1 MKTSE
6 WLKKYDIR
14 LKKGLGQNFLS
25 NSTVSHEIVKKSEI
39 DENDVIIEIG
49 TGNGILTEEI
59 AKKAKKVI
67 TFEIDERLKPLLEER
82 FEGSKNVEIHF
93 EDFLNT
99 DLSKFKDIPKL
110 KYIANIPYYISSK
123 ILEKI
128 FEESPKFEYAI
139 FMFQK
144 EFGQRLIAKS
154 KKSYSPLSIFVQT
167 YCTVERIMDVSKNN
181 FIPIP
186 KVDSV
191 ILKFNPVYKYVEEI
205 DPKDFM
211 KFVHICF
218 SKRRKTIK
226 NNLKEIIPDTEKY
239 LTEVQ
244 IDPSSRPEDIP
255 IETYIQLYK
264 KLLGRRGANKGF

>member
-144 EFGQRLIAKS
+144 EFGQRLMAKS

-255 IETYIQLYK
+255 LETYIQLYK

>member
-1 MKTSE
+1 LKTSE
-6 WLKKYDIR
+6 WLKKYDIK
-14 LKKGLGQNFLS
+14 LKKSLGQNFLS
-25 NSTVSHEIVKKSEI
+25 NSNITHEIIKRSQI
-39 DENDVIIEIG
+39 DENDVIIEVG
-49 TGNGILTEEI
+49 TGNGILTEELS
-59 AKKAKKVI
+59 KKAKKVI
-67 TFEIDERLKPLLEER
+67 SFEIDERLKPLLKDR

-93 EDFLNT
+93 EDFLGAN
-99 DLSKFKDIPKL
+99 LSQFKDISKL

-144 EFGQRLIAKS
+144 EFGQRLMAKS

-167 YCTVERIMDVSKNN
+167 YCTVEKIMDVSKNN

-191 ILKFNPVYKYVEEI
+191 ILKFEPIYKYIDEI

-226 NNLKEIIPDTEKY
+226 NNLVDIIPNAEKY
-239 LTEVQ
+239 LKETK
-244 IDPSSRPEDIP
+244 IDPLSRPEDIP
-255 IETYIQLYK
+255 LEAYIELYNAIPK
-264 KLLGRRGANKGF
+264 IN

>member
-67 TFEIDERLKPLLEER
+67 TFEIDERLKTLLEER

-144 EFGQRLIAKS
+144 EFGQRLMAKS

>member
-144 EFGQRLIAKS
+144 EFGQRLMAKS

-255 IETYIQLYK
+255 LETYIQLYK
-264 KLLGRRGANKGF
+264 KLLGRRGAKKGF

>member
-25 NSTVSHEIVKKSEI
+25 NSNVSHEIVRKSEI
-39 DENDVIIEIG
+39 NENDVIIEIG
-49 TGNGILTEEI
+49 TGNGILTEEM

-82 FEGSKNVEIHF
+82 FEGSQNVEIHF

-99 DLSKFKDIPKL
+99 DLSKFKDISKL

-144 EFGQRLIAKS
+144 EFGQRLMAKS

-167 YCTVERIMDVSKNN
+167 YCTVEKIMDVSKNN
-181 FIPIP
+181 FIPVP

-191 ILKFNPVYKYVEEI
+191 ILKFNPIYKYVEEI

-226 NNLKEIIPDTEKY
+226 NNLKELIPNTEKY

-264 KLLGRRGANKGF
+264 KLLGRRGAKKGF

>member
-59 AKKAKKVI
+59 ARKAKKVI

-144 EFGQRLIAKS
+144 EFGQRLMAKS

>member
-239 LTEVQ
+239 ITEVQ

>member
-1 MKTSE
+1 LKTSE

-144 EFGQRLIAKS
+144 EFGQRLMAKS

-255 IETYIQLYK
+255 LETYIQLYK
-264 KLLGRRGANKGF
+264 KLLGRRGAKKGF

>member
-6 WLKKYDIR
+6 WLEKYGIR

-144 EFGQRLIAKS
+144 EFGQRLMAKS

-264 KLLGRRGANKGF
+264 KLLGRRGAKKGF

>member
-25 NSTVSHEIVKKSEI
+25 NSNVSHEIVKKSEI

-82 FEGSKNVEIHF
+82 FEGSENVGIHF

-128 FEESPKFEYAI
+128 FEESPKFEYSI

-144 EFGQRLIAKS
+144 EFGQRLMAKS

-167 YCTVERIMDVSKNN
+167 YCTVEKIMDVSKNN

-191 ILKFNPVYKYVEEI
+191 ILKFNPVYKYVEGI

-226 NNLKEIIPDTEKY
+226 NNLKELIPNTEKY

-255 IETYIQLYK
+255 IETYMQLYK
-264 KLLGRRGANKGF
+264 KLLGRRGAKKGF

>member
-144 EFGQRLIAKS
+144 EFGQRLMAKS

>member
-25 NSTVSHEIVKKSEI
+25 NSNVAHEIVRKSEI

-59 AKKAKKVI
+59 SKKAKKVI
-67 TFEIDERLKPLLEER
+67 TFEIDERFKPLLEER

-99 DLSKFKDIPKL
+99 DLSKFKGISKL

-128 FEESPKFEYAI
+128 FIESPKFEYAI

-144 EFGQRLIAKS
+144 EFGQRLMAKS
-154 KKSYSPLSIFVQT
+154 KKVTAL
-167 YCTVERIMDVSKNN
+167 
-181 FIPIP
+181 
-186 KVDSV
+186 
-191 ILKFNPVYKYVEEI
+191 
-205 DPKDFM
+205 
-211 KFVHICF
+211 
-218 SKRRKTIK
+218 
-226 NNLKEIIPDTEKY
+226 
-239 LTEVQ
+239 
-244 IDPSSRPEDIP
+244 
-255 IETYIQLYK
+255 
-264 KLLGRRGANKGF
+264 

>member
-1 MKTSE
+1 LKTSE

-59 AKKAKKVI
+59 ARKAKKVI

-144 EFGQRLIAKS
+144 EFGQRLMAKS

>member
-59 AKKAKKVI
+59 ARKAKKVI

-144 EFGQRLIAKS
+144 EFGQRLMAKS

-239 LTEVQ
+239 ITEVQ

>member
-1 MKTSE
+1 LKTSE

-25 NSTVSHEIVKKSEI
+25 NSSVSREIVQKSEI

-59 AKKAKKVI
+59 AKKVKKVI
-67 TFEIDERLKPLLEER
+67 TFEIDEGLKPLLEER
-82 FEGSKNVEIHF
+82 FEGSQNVEIHF
-93 EDFLNT
+93 EDFLNV
-99 DLSKFKDIPKL
+99 DLSKFKDISKL

-144 EFGQRLIAKS
+144 EFGQRLMAKS

-167 YCTVERIMDVSKNN
+167 YCTVEKIMDVSRNN

-226 NNLKEIIPDTEKY
+226 NNLKDIIPDTEKY

-255 IETYIQLYK
+255 LETYIELYK
-264 KLLGRRGANKGF
+264 KLLGRRGAKEGF

>member
-1 MKTSE
+1 LKTSE
-6 WLKKYDIR
+6 WLEKYGIR

-144 EFGQRLIAKS
+144 EFGQRLMAKS

-264 KLLGRRGANKGF
+264 KLLGRRGAKKGF

>member
-144 EFGQRLIAKS
+144 EFGQRLMAKS

-191 ILKFNPVYKYVEEI
+191 ILKFNPLYKYVEEI